1 MMSPFQHTT
10 TRRWLPKSAV
20 CFSFDS
26 SFQHTATRRW
36 LLFSSRGEDFTNRV
50 STHSHPKVAAQNLA
64 QKRHDL
70 WVSTHS
76 RAEAAASRKL
86 HLNKPKMFQH
96 TAARRR
102 LPKNGGIFNMEL
114 EFQHTAARRRLLVA
128 PLALIH
134 FLMFQHTAA
143 RRRLPFLLLK

>member
-102 LPKNGGIFNMEL
+102 LQKRMKRIEIAL
-114 EFQHTAARRRLLVA
+114 TVSTHSRAEAAA
-128 PLALIH
+128 KFFPGA
-134 FLMFQHTAA
+134 
-143 RRRLPFLLLK
+143 